1 MRVLAL
7 HHDKPVWRLTRQF
20 FVTALAGVGVCGMA
34 SAQAGSWSPTR
45 TLQGPFAVASLPE
58 SPRVAMNGNGH
69 ALLVW
74 NGTGD
79 ARFAERPKGGAWQA
93 SRLVPGAA
101 AGAGPVAAAIG
112 GSEAAAI
119 AFVTAATRY
128 VPARLMV
135 TWRAAGAAFG
145 SAVEAV
151 PGAVAGDMRLG
162 VDCDGT
168 VTLLWSNAVGIY
180 ATALAGTGA
189 SAGACD
195 GQPGNGAWA
204 APTLLS
210 GAGTGAALA
219 DLAVN
224 DAGAALA
231 VWQEGAPG
239 NPLAVAAAYRPAHA
253 NWQPQQTVSAPNG
266 RATWNPKP
274 GLDVAG
280 NAAVGYL
287 DGNSM
292 VVATRPA
299 AGDWGAPLLVSGAQ
313 SVYYPSLAMNAA
325 GDLVAAWL
333 ALDASNVGSVW
344 ASEAAAGAAW
354 SAPLR
359 LSARA
364 ESADWPSAA
373 FAADGTLAVVGWT
386 DNNSNI
392 AKASVR
398 TAAWAWKRSNLGSGY
413 WSGTVPVAAGGGAA
427 VAGWTTPTSGNPNS
441 ARLVART
448 WQ

>member
-1 MRVLAL
+1 MRTLDL
-7 HHDKPVWRLTRQF
+7 HHDSR
-20 FVTALAGVGVCGMA
+20 ALCNARRWCVAAALLGLSGMTPA
-34 SAQAGSWSPTR
+34 MAGSWSPLH

-69 ALLVW
+69 ALLAW

-79 ARFAERPKGGAWQA
+79 VRFAERVKGSAWQPA
-93 SRLVPGAA
+93 RLVPGGAL
-101 AGAGPVAAAIG
+101 GAGPVAVAIG

-119 AFVTAATRY
+119 GFVTAATRY
-128 VPARLMV
+128 TPAKLML
-135 TWRAAGAAFG
+135 TWRAAGASFG
-145 SAVEAV
+145 AAVEAV
-151 PGAVAGDMRLG
+151 PGAVAGDLRLG
-162 VDCDGT
+162 LDCDGSI
-168 VTLLWSNAVGIY
+168 TLLWSNAVGVY
-180 ATALAGTGA
+180 TSVLAGTGA

-195 GQPGNGAWA
+195 GQPGSGAWA

-210 GAGTGAALA
+210 GAGAGAALA

-239 NPLAVAAAYRPAHA
+239 NPAAVAAAYRPAA
-253 NWQPQQTVSAPNG
+253 GTWQAAQTVSAPTG

-274 GLDVAG
+274 GLDAAG

-299 AGDWGAPLLVSGAQ
+299 AGTWAAPVLISGAQ
-313 SVYYPSLAMNAA
+313 SVYYPALAMNAA

-333 ALDASNVGSVW
+333 SLDAANVGAVW
-344 ASEAAAGAAW
+344 SSEAAAGAAW

-364 ESADWPSAA
+364 ESADWPSVA
-373 FAADGTLAVVGWT
+373 FAADGSLAVVAWTDDNTNTAKAAVHTAGGWT
-386 DNNSNI
+386 
-392 AKASVR
+392 
-398 TAAWAWKRSNLGSGY
+398 RSNLGSGY
-413 WSGTVPVAAGGGAA
+413 WAGTVPVAAGGGAA
-427 VAGWTTPTSGNPNS
+427 VAGWTTPTAGNPNS
-441 ARLVART
+441 AKLVART